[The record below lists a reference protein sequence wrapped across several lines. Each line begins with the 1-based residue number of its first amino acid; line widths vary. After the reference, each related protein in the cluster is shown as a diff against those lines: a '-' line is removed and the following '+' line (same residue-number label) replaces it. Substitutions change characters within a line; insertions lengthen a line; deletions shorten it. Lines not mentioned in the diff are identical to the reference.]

1 MTSPEPPDLE
11 QPDGEPLTAAEPSA
25 QPPVASAA
33 DASPDADP
41 GAPGDAVASAD
52 AVAPASADA
61 LPQTR
66 AARRAAGTALGAAGV
81 RRGPRRSGHRGSHV
95 SAVSHAGGRGRGA
108 HPAPARSPML
118 LAARVSVA
126 TIVTAALLAALG
138 YAGDAAPAS
147 GPLANQVLLA
157 AGVAWAGLVLAWAWP
172 ALHGSPSR
180 FGSSLAI
187 AVSAVGSAVAVW
199 RTDED
204 AYLTYVPVA
213 LAVALLVMFLHQ
225 LLRRDGRARLTQSI
239 AVTSAGI
246 AIAAIG
252 SCYVALARFDGGV
265 ALLGVALVAV
275 AAGSL
280 VDLLQPVE
288 PLRPWLL
295 PLGMVVGGLAA
306 AALAG
311 IQGDPATAR
320 AVLVGFVVAAV
331 SHALRRVLAPLPA
344 IGTLRGQ
351 LASATASVL
360 LGGVVAYALAWIFL
374 R

>member
-1 MTSPEPPDLE
+1 MTPPEPPDLE
-11 QPDGEPLTAAEPSA
+11 QPDGGSPSTAGAHPGPPAGAPAEP
-25 QPPVASAA
+25 P
-33 DASPDADP
+33 
-41 GAPGDAVASAD
+41 AVAGVGEVSYE
-52 AVAPASADA
+52 
-61 LPQTR
+61 TR
-66 AARRAAGTALGAAGV
+66 AARRAASGSGRRSGSV
-81 RRGPRRSGHRGSHV
+81 HRGPRMSGRRGSHAPNAHGG
-95 SAVSHAGGRGRGA
+95 SSHGRA
-108 HPAPARSPML
+108 PAPAAPASGAPASL
-118 LAARVSVA
+118 LVAARVAAA

-138 YAGDAAPAS
+138 YAGAEASTS
-147 GPLANQVLLA
+147 GPLADQLLLA

-172 ALHGSPSR
+172 SLLGSPSR
-180 FGSSLAI
+180 FGSTLSI
-187 AVSAVGSAVAVW
+187 AVAALGSAGAVW

-213 LAVALLVMFLHQ
+213 LAVALVVMFLHQ

-252 SCYVALARFDGGV
+252 SCYVALARFDSGV
-265 ALLGVALVAV
+265 ALLGVALVAI

-280 VDLLQPVE
+280 TDLLLPIE

-306 AALAG
+306 AGLAG
-311 IQGDPATAR
+311 IQGEPATVR

-331 SHALRRVLAPLPA
+331 SHALRRVVGPLPG
-344 IGTLRGQ
+344 IGTIRGQ
-351 LASATASVL
+351 LASGTASVL
-360 LGGVVAYALAWIFL
+360 LCGVVTYALAWTLL

>member
-1 MTSPEPPDLE
+1 MP
-11 QPDGEPLTAAEPSA
+11 
-25 QPPVASAA
+25 
-33 DASPDADP
+33 
-41 GAPGDAVASAD
+41 
-52 AVAPASADA
+52 
-61 LPQTR
+61 TR
-66 AARRAAGTALGAAGV
+66 AALRAARGGAGV
-81 RRGPRRSGHRGSHV
+81 AGRVQRGPRRSGHRGSHV
-95 SAVSHAGGRGRGA
+95 AAVGHGVGHSHA
-108 HPAPARSPML
+108 ARPSRSASSL
-118 LAARVSVA
+118 LVASRVAAA

-138 YAGDAAPAS
+138 YAGDAASAT
-147 GPLANQVLLA
+147 GPLADQLLLA
-157 AGVAWAGLVLAWAWP
+157 AGVGWAGLVLAWAWP
-172 ALHGSPSR
+172 ALLGSPSR
-180 FGSSLAI
+180 VGSSVAI
-187 AVSAVGSAVAVW
+187 AVSALGSAAAVW

-213 LAVALLVMFLHQ
+213 LAVALVVMFLHQ

-280 VDLLQPVE
+280 VDLLMPVE

-295 PLGMVVGGLAA
+295 PLGMVLGGLAGA
-306 AALAG
+306 GLAG
-311 IQGDPATAR
+311 IQGDPETAR

-344 IGTLRGQ
+344 IGTIRGQ
-351 LASATASVL
+351 LGSAVASIL
-360 LGGVVAYALAWIFL
+360 LCGVVAYALAWFFL